1 MVMKDE
7 MDENNINDRSTI
19 KDGQGKKLHSNTSK
33 AVALLVLLGVC
44 GYLAYSTLITNKKQ
58 PVELP
63 KEAIIKQTERFR
75 PAQPK
80 PVLLEP
86 TEKNN
91 PSCCPRSFE
100 LPTPKINLLKT
111 NADDSLLE
119 AAQTECSCLAYAS
132 PQKSQAMQKKITTL
146 HRTNSKENLMK
157 QHNALIIFSN
167 RQTLKVFMLQ
177 HLLIEMPAH
186 KKAKQMQK
194 KITTLDRTNSKEN
207 LMKQHNALIIFS
219 NRQTL
224 KVFMLQHLLIE
235 TTSSQGASI
244 PCILE
249 TAISSDQQG
258 FTSCIVSRDILV
270 RQWSRLSF
278 LTRAHKS
285 LANTRSG
292 LKKGQNRLF
301 VLWNRAKTQVGI
313 ITLASPA
320 TDALGRSGVDGDVD
334 NHWFERIGSALLVS
348 IVRDAT
354 NYARNRLPKDQD
366 KNSSDTISSGPN
378 IANIVVENY
387 ANIPPTLTKKPRGKW
402 SMFFVAPRF
411 RIFSSVY
418 KLKVI
423 EDKKQIVNRSIS
435 RNFYKNSAVILK

>member
-1 MVMKDE
+1 MKDE
-7 MDENNINDRSTI
+7 IDENNINDRSTI

-91 PSCCPRSFE
+91 LLLPKVE
-100 LPTPKINLLKT
+100 LPTPKRNQT

-119 AAQTECSCLAYAS
+119 AAQRAPVLAYAN
-132 PQKSQAMQKKITTL
+132 PQKSQA
-146 HRTNSKENLMK
+146 
-157 QHNALIIFSN
+157 NAEKNNDTSPNQLERKPDETAQRFN
-167 RQTLKVFMLQ
+167 
-177 HLLIEMPAH
+177 HLLKPTNLEGIHAS
-186 KKAKQMQK
+186 
-194 KITTLDRTNSKEN
+194 TLTNRN
-207 LMKQHNALIIFS
+207 YIIA
-219 NRQTL
+219 
-224 KVFMLQHLLIE
+224 M
-235 TTSSQGASI
+235 GASI

-258 FTSCIVSRDILV
+258 FTSCIVSRDILSDNGRV
-270 RQWSRLSF
+270 VLLDKGTQIVGEY
-278 LTRAHKS
+278 
-285 LANTRSG
+285 RSG

-301 VLWNRAKTQVGI
+301 VLWNRAKTPSGVI

-387 ANIPPTLTKKPRGKW
+387 ANIPPTLTKNQGE
-402 SMFFVAPRF
+402 MVNVFVARDLD
-411 RIFSSVY
+411 FSSVY